1 MADASRLKG
10 MRRQRLGPP
19 PPPEEARTD
28 LVLPPE
34 PAGSAAQPVSAA
46 RADAPALED
55 QTAPSARSEA
65 RQGPAA
71 ELPQTGRI
79 DGRTLRR
86 SGRTVQFATRVSPE
100 FDERVRR
107 IAMRDGLLL
116 VEVLERALD
125 AYESSSKEEAR

>member
-10 MRRQRLGPP
+10 MRRQGLGAPPPLEEARADLAFPPEPSGPP
-19 PPPEEARTD
+19 PVPTTRPD
-28 LVLPPE
+28 VLVRGTQAQH
-34 PAGSAAQPVSAA
+34 PAG
-46 RADAPALED
+46 ED
-55 QTAPSARSEA
+55 A
-65 RQGPAA
+65 RQGAAA
-71 ELPQTGRI
+71 EPPWAGRI

-107 IAMRDGLLL
+107 IALRDGLLL

-125 AYESSSKEEAR
+125 AYEHSGKKEGR